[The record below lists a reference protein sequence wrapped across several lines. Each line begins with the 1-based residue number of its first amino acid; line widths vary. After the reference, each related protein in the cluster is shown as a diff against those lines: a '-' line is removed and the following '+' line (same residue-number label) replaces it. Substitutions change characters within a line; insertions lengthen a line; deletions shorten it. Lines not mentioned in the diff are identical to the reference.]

1 VTYEG
6 NALSQLTVGI
16 SRPAKSSAR
25 SIVVVWLSA
34 HVYIATIGLL
44 AAAATISALG
54 PLAGFTTSWHQF
66 DTYCYESVAQ
76 YGYLGSDRCTYNTA
90 FFPALPGLMWLGAH
104 VGLSAS
110 AAGLLVSL
118 AASLAAGFALARL
131 AENLGARGDLTV
143 AIWMFA
149 PMAVFLFA
157 PYTEALFA
165 AFSFWAWLCARR
177 GQWVSAGVLAGLAST
192 TRSNALFLAAALI
205 LMFLLTKNRPWVKG
219 LALLLPFVVVIG
231 YFAYLH
237 SITGSWTH
245 WFDIQTQTWNR
256 QFTDPLTSSIN
267 TIRMAM
273 DAGSTGFSA
282 SRFVAEFANT
292 FIALGLGVVLLFKRW
307 WPEAAY
313 VFLTLWSF
321 MTGEFFQSTPRA
333 TLILFP
339 IWILLGIWAT
349 RYRWF
354 KWTYFILAMPALA
367 FITIKYVNAQ
377 WIA

>member
-1 VTYEG
+1 M
-6 NALSQLTVGI
+6 SQLTAEVAT
-16 SRPAKSSAR
+16 RPRSSAR
-25 SIVVVWLSA
+25 NIVIVWLGS
-34 HVYIATIGLL
+34 HVYIAIIGLL

-54 PLAGFTTSWHQF
+54 PLGGFTTSWHQF
-66 DTYCYESVAQ
+66 DSYCYESVAQ

-90 FFPALPGLMWLGAH
+90 FFPALPGLMWVGAH
-104 VGLSAS
+104 IGLSAS
-110 AAGLLVSL
+110 ASGLLVSL
-118 AASLAAGFALARL
+118 IASLFAGFALARL
-131 AENLGARGDLTV
+131 AESFGAKGDLTV

-165 AFSFWAWLCARR
+165 AFSFWAWLSARR
-177 GQWVSAGVLAGLAST
+177 GQWVAAGILAGFAAT
-192 TRSNALFLAAALI
+192 TRSNALFLGAALI
-205 LMFLLTKNRPWVKG
+205 LMFLLTKNRPWLKG
-219 LALLLPFVVVIG
+219 LALLLPFLVVFG

-237 SITGSWTH
+237 AITGSWTH

-256 QFTDPLTSSIN
+256 QFTDPVTSSIN

-307 WPEAAY
+307 WAEAAY

-339 IWILLGIWAT
+339 IWIIVGLWAT
-349 RYRWF
+349 KYRWF
-354 KWTYFILAMPALA
+354 KWTYFAIAVPALA

>member
-1 VTYEG
+1 
-6 NALSQLTVGI
+6 LSQLDLSV
-16 SRPAKSSAR
+16 SRTTRSSAR
-25 SIVVVWLSA
+25 NVILVWLSA
-34 HVYIATIGLL
+34 HVYIAVIGLL
-44 AAAATISALG
+44 ASAATISALG
-54 PLAGFTTSWHQF
+54 PLAGFTTSWNQF

-90 FFPALPGLMWLGAH
+90 FFPALPGLMWLGDQ

-110 AAGLLVSL
+110 ATGLLVSL
-118 AASLAAGFALARL
+118 AASLAAAFALARL
-131 AENLGARGDLTV
+131 AESFGAKGALTV

-177 GQWVSAGVLAGLAST
+177 GQWIAAGILAGFAAT
-192 TRSNALFLAAALI
+192 TRSNALFLGVGLI
-205 LMFLLTKNRPWVKG
+205 LMFLLTKDRPWLKG
-219 LALLLPFVVVIG
+219 LALLLPFVVVLG
-231 YFAYLH
+231 FFAYLH
-237 SITGSWTH
+237 AITGSWTH
-245 WFDIQTQTWNR
+245 WFDIQSQTWNR

-273 DAGSTGFSA
+273 EAGSTGFSA
-282 SRFVAEFANT
+282 SRFIAEFANT
-292 FIALGLGVVLLFKRW
+292 FITLGLGIVLIIKRW
-307 WPEAAY
+307 WPEAIY
-313 VFLTLWSF
+313 VLLTLWSF

-339 IWILLGIWAT
+339 IWILVGIWAT
-349 RYRWF
+349 KRRWF
-354 KWTYFILAMPALA
+354 RWTYFAFAVPILA